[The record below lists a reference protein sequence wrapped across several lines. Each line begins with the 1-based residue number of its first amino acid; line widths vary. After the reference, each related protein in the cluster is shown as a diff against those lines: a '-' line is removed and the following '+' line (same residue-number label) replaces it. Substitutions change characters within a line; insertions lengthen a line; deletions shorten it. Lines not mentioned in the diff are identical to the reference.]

1 MTNAGFGKATRRE
14 FGPVWS
20 LGVGWRTSGLRFSEP
35 RQDRGPPLQARPTEG
50 APPPLRLADPGSAV
64 EGKVFVVD
72 ADASARE
79 AVEALIRRAGARAV
93 GYASAETLVAASAEA
108 GPCCLVLELAPPE
121 LSGLDVQRRIARER
135 PDMPVIFI
143 SDGLDLRDAVEA
155 MKRGAIEL
163 LSKPVD
169 GDALLAAV
177 RRGLDTSRA
186 VLADA
191 AEMQALHA
199 RYGSLTPREREV
211 MGLVVR
217 GLMNKQVAGELGVS
231 EVMVKVHRAKIMRK
245 MEVRTLAGLVL
256 MSVRLQEKPSR
267 A

>member
-1 MTNAGFGKATRRE
+1 MTDTRFGKAARLE
-14 FGPVWS
+14 FGPIWFA
-20 LGVGWRTSGLRFSEP
+20 GAGWRPAVPPSAGP
-35 RQDRGPPLQARPTEG
+35 RQERRPAAGPPLLQPRAPEG

-79 AVEALIRRAGARAV
+79 AVEALVRAAGARAV
-93 GYASAETLVAASAEA
+93 GYASAEALVGASAEA
-108 GPCCLVLELAPPE
+108 GPCCLVLELTPPD
-121 LSGLDVQRRIARER
+121 LGGLDVQRRIARER

-177 RRGLDTSRA
+177 RRGLETSRE
-186 VLADA
+186 VLAET
-191 AEMQALHA
+191 AEMRALQA
-199 RYGSLTPREREV
+199 RYAS
-211 MGLVVR
+211 
-217 GLMNKQVAGELGVS
+217 
-231 EVMVKVHRAKIMRK
+231 
-245 MEVRTLAGLVL
+245 
-256 MSVRLQEKPSR
+256 
-267 A
+267 